1 MQVNRAIIAIVACAG
16 SARADDSLAVTKQP
30 DGEVAPLD
38 VRLTMSTFVY
48 RQTGADAAPLVDSG
62 AAVENAS
69 PVHRYFGDLRMELS
83 DDGLVADARIRQTT
97 SERYQSGADGGGEY
111 EIRTLSYRLGGTDTW
126 AVIGR
131 QFVDAVG
138 ATKIDGV
145 SVSRHI
151 TETWTATAFGGAFPD
166 LGSRSVDTDYPVVV
180 DLDGTTGPRLVPI
193 SGGAG
198 AAYQTPDFHG
208 DLGLATVYVAEDIP
222 DATTDQKSRV
232 FATSSG
238 YWRAG
243 SWLDIYH
250 FALVDIAHGA
260 SVTNGSVGVDTHPS
274 DALQLSAS
282 FHHVSTDLLQI
293 AARSTLVDPDP
304 SAIGIVQNDVALLRI
319 SQDVARASA
328 SLAMAERRFELSVSG
343 GYHRRPSVSVE
354 LSDGTGDVVFPEQRS
369 ADATIALVDR
379 KSIAGLRTSASASM
393 TYPVGTSSPERAR
406 GTVVRVAASRF
417 VGDARGEIEVDA
429 MGERFHDA
437 NAGGGMC
444 ASSFD
449 PLMCF
454 GTSST
459 TAAQTGVLASWRIGR
474 DWLLLGDTHLGYQ
487 AVSGATI
494 AGPLVYPHVYSL
506 TAFARIQW
514 RYR

>member
-1 MQVNRAIIAIVACAG
+1 MQVIRAAIVIAAWAG
-16 SARADDSLAVTKQP
+16 VARADDASLGVTKQA
-30 DGEVAPLD
+30 DGDAAPLD
-38 VRLTMSTFVY
+38 VRLTMSTLVY
-48 RQTGADAAPLVDSG
+48 RQSGADAPPIVDSG

-111 EIRTLSYRLGGTDTW
+111 EIRTLSYRLGGTNTW
-126 AVIGR
+126 AVLGR

-145 SVSRHI
+145 SLSRRI
-151 TETWTATAFGGAFPD
+151 TDSWTATAFGGAFPD

-180 DLDGTTGPRLVPI
+180 NLDGTTGPRLVPI

-238 YWRAG
+238 YWRPG
-243 SWLDIYH
+243 SWLDVYH

-260 SVTNGSVGVDTHPS
+260 SVTNGSLGVDTHPT

-293 AARSTLVDPDP
+293 AARSALVDPDP

-319 SQDVARASA
+319 SSDVARAAA

-354 LSDGTGDVVFPEQRS
+354 LSDGTGAIVFPEERS

-379 KSIAGLRTSASASM
+379 KSIAGLRTTASASM
-393 TYPVGTSSPERAR
+393 TYPVGTTSPERVR
-406 GTVVRVAASRF
+406 GTVVRFAASRMIAA
-417 VGDARGEIEVDA
+417 DRGQIEVDA

-437 NAGGGMC
+437 NAGGMC
-444 ASSFD
+444 ASSLD

-474 DWLLLGDTHLGYQ
+474 DWLLLGDMHLGYQ
-487 AVSGATI
+487 AVTGTSI
-494 AGPLVYPHVYSL
+494 SGPLVYPHVYSL